1 MKRFQNIPR
10 VVRFEA
16 IGALGVVALLALNE
30 YLDLPKILFGE
41 ESTPLRHHEFLI
53 ESAAVGVVAM
63 MVMVLSWFTERRRR
77 RLASLLVMCSW
88 CRQVRVTDR
97 WMSIEAFLK
106 ERDAT
111 TATFGLCPVCY
122 EKGALPPPR

>member
-1 MKRFQNIPR
+1 MKRFQNLPR

-16 IGALGVVALLALNE
+16 LGAVSVVALLALNE

-41 ESTPLRHHEFLI
+41 EPTPLRHHEFLM
-53 ESAAVGVVAM
+53 ESAAIGVVKT
-63 MVMVLSWFTERRRR
+63 MVIVLSWFAERRRR

-88 CRQVRVTDR
+88 CRQVRVADR

-122 EKGALPPPR
+122 EKGASPPLR